1 MGQPVLFLEEVSVLL
16 GLSQAL
22 AVGRESMRG
31 AGCPVPAQ
39 SRCHGLVL
47 I

>member
-22 AVGRESMRG
+22 AVGGESMRG

-39 SRCHGLVL
+39 PHCHGPVPV
-47 I
+47 